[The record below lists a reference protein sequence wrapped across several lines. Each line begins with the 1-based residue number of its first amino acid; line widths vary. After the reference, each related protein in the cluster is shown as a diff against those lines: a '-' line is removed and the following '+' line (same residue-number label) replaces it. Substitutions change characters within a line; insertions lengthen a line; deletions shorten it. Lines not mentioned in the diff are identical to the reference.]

1 MSEEPLIFIGRTKWR
16 DMDRPFGL
24 RPRDRQAHMYVIGK
38 TGTGKSSLL
47 EAMIRQDILSGNGVA
62 VFDPHGDLVERLYAW
77 MPESRKSD
85 LIYLNVPDPEQTF
98 GFNPLEKVP
107 PLRRSLAANGIVETL
122 KKLFDD
128 AWGMRLEYILRNA
141 LMLLLEQPEATLADV
156 VRLFHDKDFRK
167 EAAERVENE
176 QVKRFWQTEFE
187 KYGKHRSEAVT
198 PIENKLGSLLVDPF
212 VSRILTIPKSTFD
225 PREAID
231 SGKVLLVNLAKGKI
245 GEAPAMIFGGL
256 LVTMLGLA
264 GLSRADTSQEVR
276 RPFFMY
282 LDEFQTFTTLALVN
296 MLAELR
302 KYGLGLVLAN
312 QFMDQIDIELRSAI
326 LGNAGTL
333 VVFRVGAVDAQKLV
347 KELHPNLE
355 FYELTL
361 LPNRMFWIRALV
373 DGQSIEAFTGETI
386 TIRPAKHGDSKP
398 QSPAAS
404 PPGAPE
410 SQPFEPEDLGD

>member
-1 MSEEPLIFIGRTKWR
+1 MSEESLIFIGRTKWR

-24 RPRDRQAHMYVIGK
+24 RRGDRCAHMYVIGK

-47 EAMIRQDILSGNGVA
+47 EAMIRQDVLAGNGLA
-62 VFDPHGDLVERLYAW
+62 LFDPHGDLAERLVEW
-77 MPESRKSD
+77 IPESRKPD
-85 LIYLNVPDPEQTF
+85 LIYLNVPDPEQPF

-128 AWGMRLEYILRNA
+128 AWGIRLEYILRNA
-141 LMLLLEQPEATLADV
+141 LLLLLEQPEATLSDV
-156 VRLFHDKDFRK
+156 TRLFHDKDFRK
-167 EAAERVENE
+167 EAAERLKNKE
-176 QVKRFWQTEFE
+176 VKRFWLTEFE
-187 KYGKHRSEAVT
+187 QYGKHRSEAVT

-212 VSRILTIPKSTFD
+212 VSRILTIPKSTFN

-245 GEAPAMIFGGL
+245 GEAPAMLFGGL

-264 GLSRADTSQEVR
+264 GLSRADTPQTER

-296 MLAELR
+296 MLSELR
-302 KYGLGLVLAN
+302 KYGLGYVLAN
-312 QFMDQIDIELRSAI
+312 QFMDQIDQELRSAI
-326 LGNAGTL
+326 LGNVGTL

-347 KELHPNLE
+347 KELHPELE

-386 TIRPAKHGDSKP
+386 TLPKPGEQAKQSSKP
-398 QSPAAS
+398 
-404 PPGAPE
+404 PPPLPKDIGGF
-410 SQPFEPEDLGD
+410 QPEDLCD

>member
-1 MSEEPLIFIGRTKWR
+1 
-16 DMDRPFGL
+16 
-24 RPRDRQAHMYVIGK
+24 
-38 TGTGKSSLL
+38 
-47 EAMIRQDILSGNGVA
+47 
-62 VFDPHGDLVERLYAW
+62 
-77 MPESRKSD
+77 
-85 LIYLNVPDPEQTF
+85 
-98 GFNPLEKVP
+98 
-107 PLRRSLAANGIVETL
+107 
-122 KKLFDD
+122 
-128 AWGMRLEYILRNA
+128 
-141 LMLLLEQPEATLADV
+141 
-156 VRLFHDKDFRK
+156 
-167 EAAERVENE
+167 
-176 QVKRFWQTEFE
+176 VKRFWQTEFE

-264 GLSRADTSQEVR
+264 GLSRADTPQEVR

-326 LGNAGTL
+326 LGNVGTL

-347 KELHPNLE
+347 KELHPELE

-373 DGQSIEAFTGETI
+373 EGQSIEAFTGETL
-386 TIRPAKHGDSKP
+386 TIPKAGEKPKHQPK
-398 QSPAAS
+398 A
-404 PPGAPE
+404 PPLLPKEIGG
-410 SQPFEPEDLGD
+410 FRPEDLGD